1 MQRTEVKNM
10 PIQPFD
16 QTGIVRGADGI
27 KRYQGLTPSLVT
39 MLRSSV
45 ETAPQAEAIVEVGGP
60 RITYRA
66 LWDRCARIAGG
77 LKNAGIERGDRVA
90 IRLGNGLD
98 WCLAFYAI
106 QLAGGIAVPVNTRF
120 SESEAQYVIDD
131 SGSKFVFEP
140 AHPLPEGSPRAIDDA
155 SPQDVAAIFYTS
167 GTTGFPKGAMTTNEN
182 FLANIEN
189 CRRVMPLPFDGSTRT
204 LVSVPLFHVTGCNS
218 QLLTTCAAFGTVV
231 IMPTFDV
238 QSFLRLVGEE
248 RITSLVSVP
257 AIYWLALNQPNFGQV
272 DVSGVRWVSYGGA
285 PTPPDLV
292 LQIMEAFPQARVGN
306 GFGLSETSAVA
317 TFLPHEYS
325 SKRPETVGFAAPVV
339 DLKLDEANYE
349 PGVGE
354 LLIRAQNVVKGYWNK
369 PEATAET
376 FVNGWLH
383 SGDLARL
390 DEQGFVQIVD
400 RAKDMV
406 NRGGEN
412 VYCVEVEN
420 ALAAYS
426 AVFEVAVVAVPD
438 QMMGEKVGAVIVP
451 KPRMQVDVAD
461 LLAFLKTRIAD
472 FKVPEYVC
480 VRSEPLPRNPG
491 GKILKKRL
499 REETAWGRPVRWG
512 AAPGVEK

>member
-1 MQRTEVKNM
+1 MS
-10 PIQPFD
+10 IQPFD
-16 QTGIVRGADGI
+16 QSGIVRGADGI
-27 KRYQGLTPSLVT
+27 KRYQELTTSLVK
-39 MLRSSV
+39 MLRASV
-45 ETAPQAEAIVEVGGP
+45 DKAPQSEAIVEVGGG
-60 RITYRA
+60 RVTYRQ

-77 LKNAGIERGDRVA
+77 LKGRGIVPGDRVA
-90 IRLGNGLD
+90 IRLGNSLD

-120 SESEAQYVIDD
+120 SEPEVKYVVDD

-140 AHPLPEGSPRAIDDA
+140 GRPSPEGSPLAIDDA
-155 SPQDVAAIFYTS
+155 NPQDVAAIFYTS
-167 GTTGFPKGAMTTNEN
+167 GTTGFPKGAMTTHEN

-218 QLLTTCAAFGTVV
+218 QLLTTCAAFGAVV

-238 QSFLRLVGEE
+238 QTFLRLVGEE

-257 AIYWLALNQPNFGQV
+257 AIYWLALNQPKFREI

-292 LQIMEAFPQARVGN
+292 LRIMEAFPHARVGN

-339 DLKLDEANYE
+339 DLKLDESHYE

-354 LLIRAQNVVKGYWNK
+354 LLIRGQNVVKGYWNK

-376 FVNGWLH
+376 FVNGWLR

-390 DEQGFVQIVD
+390 DADGFVQIVD

-420 ALAAYS
+420 ALIAHP
-426 AVFEVAVVAVPD
+426 AVYEVAVVGVPD

-451 KPRMQVDVAD
+451 KPHTRIDIAD
-461 LLAFLKTRIAD
+461 LLAFTKTRIAD
-472 FKVPEYVC
+472 FKVPEYVF
-480 VRSEPLPRNPG
+480 VRNEPLPRNPG

-499 REETAWGRPVRWG
+499 RDETAWGDAVQ
-512 AAPGVEK
+512 

>member
-1 MQRTEVKNM
+1 MQRTEVKKM

-16 QTGIVRGADGI
+16 QSGIIRGSDGI

-45 ETAPQAEAIVEVGGP
+45 EKAPQAEAIVEVGGP
-60 RITYRA
+60 RITYRE

-77 LKNAGIERGDRVA
+77 LKDAGISRGDRVA

-98 WCLAFYAI
+98 WCLAFFGI
-106 QLAGGIAVPVNTRF
+106 QLAGAIGVPVNTRF
-120 SESEAQYVIDD
+120 SESETQYVIDD
-131 SGSKFVFEP
+131 SGSKFVFQP
-140 AHPLPEGSPRAIDDA
+140 GQPLPEGKPFAIDDA
-155 SPQDVAAIFYTS
+155 SPTEVAAIFYTS
-167 GTTGFPKGAMTTNEN
+167 GTTGFPKGAMTTHEN
-182 FLANIEN
+182 FVSNIEN

-218 QLLTTCAAFGTVV
+218 QLLTTCAAFGTTV
-231 IMPTFDV
+231 IMPAFDV
-238 QSFLRLVGEE
+238 QTFLRLIGDE

-257 AIYWLALNQPNFGQV
+257 AIYWLALNQPNFREI
-272 DVSGVRWVSYGGA
+272 DVTGVRWVSYGGA

-292 LQIMEAFPQARVGN
+292 ARILEAFPHARVGN
-306 GFGLSETSAVA
+306 GFGLTETCSVA

-325 SKRPETVGFAAPVV
+325 TKRPETVGFAAPVV
-339 DLKLDEANYE
+339 DLKLDESHYE

-354 LLIRAQNVVKGYWNK
+354 LLIRGPNIVKGYWNK
-369 PEATAET
+369 PDATAET
-376 FVNGWLH
+376 FTDGWLH

-390 DEQGFVQIVD
+390 DDQGFVQIVD

-420 ALAAYS
+420 ALAAYN
-426 AVFEVAVVAVPD
+426 AVFEVAVLAVPD
-438 QMMGEKVGAVIVP
+438 EMMGEKVGAVIVP
-451 KPRMQVDVAD
+451 KPNVRVDVPD
-461 LLAFLKTRIAD
+461 LLAFAETRLAD
-472 FKVPEYVC
+472 FKIPQYVV
-480 VRSEPLPRNPG
+480 VRGEALPRNPG

-499 REETAWGRPVRWG
+499 REEIAWGQPVR
-512 AAPGVEK
+512 

>member
-1 MQRTEVKNM
+1 M
-10 PIQPFD
+10 PLHPFD
-16 QTGIVRGADGI
+16 ESGIVRGADGI
-27 KRYQGLTPSLVT
+27 KRYQGLTTSLVK
-39 MLRSSV
+39 MLRASV
-45 ETAPQAEAIVEVGGP
+45 EKVPESEAIVEVSGQ
-60 RITYRA
+60 RVTYRQ

-77 LKNAGIERGDRVA
+77 LKEAGIARGDRVA

-98 WCLAFYAI
+98 WCLAFYGS
-106 QLAGGIAVPVNTRF
+106 QLAGAIAVPVNTRF
-120 SESEAQYVIDD
+120 SESEVKYVVDD

-140 AHPLPEGSPRAIDDA
+140 GRPLPEGPPLAIDDA
-155 SPQDVAAIFYTS
+155 APQDVAAIFYTS
-167 GTTGFPKGAMTTNEN
+167 GTTGFPKGAMTTHDN
-182 FLANIEN
+182 FLSNVEN
-189 CRRVMPLPFDGSTRT
+189 CRRVMPIPFDGSTRT

-231 IMPTFDV
+231 IMPTFDI
-238 QSFLRLVGEE
+238 QRFLQLIGEE

-257 AIYWLALNQPNFGQV
+257 AIYWLALSQPNFREI
-272 DVSGVRWVSYGGA
+272 DVSKVRWVSYGGA

-292 LQIMEAFPQARVGN
+292 VRIMESFPHARVGN
-306 GFGLSETSAVA
+306 GFGLTETSAVA

-325 SKRPETVGFAAPVV
+325 AKRPETVGFAAPVV
-339 DLKLDEANYE
+339 DLQLDEAFYE

-354 LLIRAQNVVKGYWNK
+354 LLIRGPNVVKGYWNK

-376 FVNGWLH
+376 FTNGWLH

-390 DEQGFVQIVD
+390 DADGFVQIVD

-420 ALAAYS
+420 ALIAHP
-426 AVFEVAVVAVPD
+426 AVFEVAVVGVPD

-451 KPRMQVDVAD
+451 KPHTRVDVAD
-461 LLAFLKTRIAD
+461 LLAFTKTRIAD
-472 FKVPEYVC
+472 FKVPEYVA

-491 GKILKKRL
+491 GKILKRRL
-499 REETAWGRPVRWG
+499 RDETAWGSPVQ
-512 AAPGVEK
+512 

>member
-1 MQRTEVKNM
+1 MQATEGKKM

-16 QTGIVRGADGI
+16 QSGIIRGADGI

-45 ETAPQAEAIVEVGGP
+45 EKAPQAEAIVEVGGP
-60 RITYRA
+60 RITYRD

-77 LKNAGIERGDRVA
+77 LKDAGIERGDRVA

-98 WCLAFYAI
+98 WCLAFFGI
-106 QLAGGIAVPVNTRF
+106 QLAGAIGVPVNTRF
-120 SESEAQYVIDD
+120 SESETQYVIDD
-131 SGSKFVFEP
+131 SGSKFVFQP
-140 AHPLPEGSPRAIDDA
+140 GQPLPEGKPFAIDDA
-155 SPQDVAAIFYTS
+155 GSADVAAIFYTS
-167 GTTGFPKGAMTTNEN
+167 GTTGFPKGAMTTHES

-189 CRRVMPLPFDGSTRT
+189 CRRVMPVPFDGSTRT

-218 QLLTTCAAFGTVV
+218 QLLTTCAAFGAVV
-231 IMPTFDV
+231 IMPMFDV

-257 AIYWLALNQPNFGQV
+257 AIYWLALNQPNFREIN
-272 DVSGVRWVSYGGA
+272 VSGVRWVSYGGA

-292 LQIMEAFPQARVGN
+292 LRIMEAFPHARVGN
-306 GFGLSETSAVA
+306 GFGLTETCSVA

-325 SKRPETVGFAAPVV
+325 TKRPETVGFAAPVV
-339 DLKLDEANYE
+339 DLKLDESHYE

-354 LLIRAQNVVKGYWNK
+354 LLIRGPNIVKGYWNK
-369 PEATAET
+369 PDATAET
-376 FVNGWLH
+376 FTDGWLH

-420 ALAAYS
+420 ALSAYP
-426 AVFEVAVVAVPD
+426 AVFEVAVLAVPD
-438 QMMGEKVGAVIVP
+438 EMMGEKVGAVIVP
-451 KPRMQVDVAD
+451 KPNVRVDVAD
-461 LLAFLKTRIAD
+461 LLAFADTRLAD
-472 FKVPEYVC
+472 FKVPQFVV
-480 VRSEPLPRNPG
+480 VRNEALPRNPG

-499 REETAWGRPVRWG
+499 REEIAWGEPVR
-512 AAPGVEK
+512 

>member
-1 MQRTEVKNM
+1 ML
-10 PIQPFD
+10 IQPFD
-16 QTGIVRGADGI
+16 QSGIVRGADGI
-27 KRYQGLTPSLVT
+27 KRYQGLTQSLVT
-39 MLRSSV
+39 MLCSSV
-45 ETAPQAEAIVEVGGP
+45 EKAPQHEAIVEVGGP
-60 RITYRA
+60 RITYQA

-77 LKNAGIERGDRVA
+77 LQLAGIARGDRVA

-98 WCLAFYAI
+98 WCLAFFGI
-106 QLAGGIAVPVNTRF
+106 QLAGAVGVPVNTRF
-120 SESEAQYVIDD
+120 SESETQYVIDD
-131 SGSKFVFEP
+131 SGSKFVFQTGQ
-140 AHPLPEGSPRAIDDA
+140 PLPDGKPLVIEDA
-155 SPQDVAAIFYTS
+155 LPTDVAAIFYTS
-167 GTTGFPKGAMTTNEN
+167 GTTGFPKGAMTTHEN
-182 FLANIEN
+182 FVSNIET

-218 QLLTTCAAFGTVV
+218 QLLTTCAAFGTTV

-238 QSFLRLVGEE
+238 QSFLRLINDE

-257 AIYWLALNQPNFGQV
+257 AIYWLALNQPNFREI
-272 DVSGVRWVSYGGA
+272 DVTGVRWVSYGGA

-292 LQIMEAFPQARVGN
+292 ARILEAFPHARVGN
-306 GFGLSETSAVA
+306 GFGLTETCSVA

-325 SKRPETVGFAAPVV
+325 TKRPETVGFAAPVV
-339 DLKLDEANYE
+339 DLKLDESHYE

-354 LLIRAQNVVKGYWNK
+354 LLIRGPNIVKGYWNK

-376 FVNGWLH
+376 FADGWLH

-420 ALAAYS
+420 ALAAYP
-426 AVFEVAVVAVPD
+426 AVFEVAVLAVPD

-451 KPRMQVDVAD
+451 KPNARVDVAEM
-461 LLAFLKTRIAD
+461 LAFADTRLAD
-472 FKVPEYVC
+472 FKVPQYVV
-480 VRSEPLPRNPG
+480 VRSEMLPRNPG

-499 REETAWGRPVRWG
+499 REEIQWG
-512 AAPGVEK
+512 AAAR

>member
-1 MQRTEVKNM
+1 M

-16 QTGIVRGADGI
+16 QSGIVRGADGI
-27 KRYQGLTPSLVT
+27 KRYQGLTTSLVKL
-39 MLRSSV
+39 LRASV
-45 ETAPQAEAIVEVGGP
+45 DKAPQSEAIVEVSGG
-60 RITYRA
+60 RVTYRQ

-77 LKNAGIERGDRVA
+77 LKEAGIVPGDCVA
-90 IRLGNGLD
+90 IRLGNSLD
-98 WCLAFYAI
+98 WCLAFYGI

-120 SESEAQYVIDD
+120 SQAEVKYVVDD

-140 AHPLPEGSPRAIDDA
+140 GRRLPEGSPLAIDDA
-155 SPQDVAAIFYTS
+155 NPQDVAAIFYTS
-167 GTTGFPKGAMTTNEN
+167 GTTGFPKGAMTTHES

-218 QLLTTCAAFGTVV
+218 QLLTTCAAFGAVV

-257 AIYWLALNQPNFGQV
+257 AIYWLALNQRNFREINV
-272 DVSGVRWVSYGGA
+272 AGVRWVSYGGA

-292 LQIMEAFPQARVGN
+292 LRIMEAFPHARVGN
-306 GFGLSETSAVA
+306 GFGLTETSSVA

-354 LLIRAQNVVKGYWNK
+354 LLIRGQNVVKGYWNK

-390 DEQGFVQIVD
+390 DADGFVQIVD

-420 ALAAYS
+420 ALIAYP
-426 AVFEVAVVAVPD
+426 AVFEVAVVGVPD
-438 QMMGEKVGAVIVP
+438 KMMGEKVGAVIVP
-451 KPRMQVDVAD
+451 KPHTKVDVAD
-461 LLAFLKTRIAD
+461 LLAFTKTRIAD
-472 FKVPEYVC
+472 FKVPEYVSI
-480 VRSEPLPRNPG
+480 RTEPLPRNPG

-499 REETAWGRPVRWG
+499 RDETAWGAAVR
-512 AAPGVEK
+512 